1 MTQIVKEMRMR
12 KRTTANPTQ
21 INNLVISALSRDGI
35 VIALLLRVNNSDH
48 TGEFDPFYQQRIK
61 TAMEFTFFD
70 EQGELLKSEI
80 RKLECFK
87 KMKEGQYYGI

>member
-48 TGEFDPFYQQRIK
+48 TGEFDPFY
-61 TAMEFTFFD
+61 
-70 EQGELLKSEI
+70 
-80 RKLECFK
+80 
-87 KMKEGQYYGI
+87 